1 MAKEEGNFSTKSKPA
16 VKFLKHIRKIFLR
29 KTGTKISDQ
38 GVKSA
43 QANESIK
50 IIYRK
55 REKRGDLSG
64 GPVDKNLPSNA
75 GDTGLIPDLG
85 ISHLPQNN

>member
-1 MAKEEGNFSTKSKPA
+1 M
-16 VKFLKHIRKIFLR
+16 
-29 KTGTKISDQ
+29 
-38 GVKSA
+38 KSA

-55 REKRGDLSG
+55 REKRGDLFG

-75 GDTGLIPDLG
+75 GDTGLIPSQGTKEKAMATHYSTLAWEIPWMKEPG
-85 ISHLPQNN
+85 RLQCRGL